1 MNKKT
6 LAFVLFCFVHFNIK
20 AQDVEDLFDAYIDGN
35 SAGYIQPLSDLFTSN
50 LNTGIR
56 EWSSIDTSLYF
67 RIGMVATVGFPSNA
81 QKTFNATTDPDF
93 DPMKSAVVPTIIGDI
108 QPVYVDG
115 VNGTVYVF
123 PGGYNLKRM
132 PMATPQVTVGGIY
145 NTEFTARYFAF
156 ELDDNFGKISMLGLG
171 IRHAINPYLKSVPV
185 DLSVGYFYHQF
196 KDDPYLV
203 HDAHLFT
210 VHVGKSGKIWSAQLI
225 GAIQSSNTD
234 VEYTYTRNGE
244 TKLNKIQLSNS
255 KTMAVELSAA
265 LRLAFINVHSSIQ
278 YSESL
283 TIAAGLSL
291 HF

>member
-1 MNKKT
+1 M
-6 LAFVLFCFVHFNIK
+6 LFCASGLNLA
-20 AQDVEDLFDAYIDGN
+20 AQEVEDLFDAYVDEN
-35 SAGYIQPLSDLFTSN
+35 SSGYIQPLSDLFTSA

-56 EWSSIDTSLYF
+56 EWSAIDTAIYF
-67 RIGMVATVGFPSNA
+67 RIGMVASVAFPSTA
-81 QKTFNATTDPDF
+81 QKTFTATTDPDF
-93 DPMKSAVVPTIIGDI
+93 DPKQSAEVPTIIGAI
-108 QPVYVDG
+108 QPVYIDG

-132 PMATPQVTVGGIY
+132 PMATPQVTVGGIF
-145 NTEFTARYFAF
+145 NSEFTGRYFTF
-156 ELDDNFGKISMLGLG
+156 ELDNNLGKVSMLGLG
-171 IRHAINPYLKSVPV
+171 FRHAINPYFKSIPI

-196 KDDPYLV
+196 KDKPYLV

-210 VHVGKSGKIWSAQLI
+210 LHLGKSGKIWSAQLI

-234 VEYTYTRNGE
+234 VEYQYTRNGE
-244 TKLNKIQLSNS
+244 TKVNKIQLSNS

-265 LRLAFINVHSSIQ
+265 IRLAIINIHSSIQ

-283 TIAAGLSL
+283 TVAGGISL

>member
-1 MNKKT
+1 MKRKII
-6 LAFVLFCFVHFNIK
+6 AFMLLCLSSLNLR
-20 AQDVEDLFDAYIDGN
+20 AQDVEDLFDAYVDAN
-35 SAGYIQPLSDLFTSN
+35 SSGYIQPLSDLFTSN

-56 EWSSIDTSLYF
+56 EWSAIDTALYF
-67 RIGMVATVGFPSNA
+67 RIGMVASIAFPSNG
-81 QKTFNATTDPDF
+81 QKTFTATTDPDF
-93 DPMKSAVVPTIIGDI
+93 DPQQSAVVPTIIGDI

-132 PMATPQVTVGGIY
+132 PMATPQVTVGGIFH
-145 NTEFTARYFAF
+145 TEFTARYFAF
-156 ELDDNFGKISMLGLG
+156 ELDDNFGKVSLLGLG
-171 IRHAINPYLKSVPV
+171 LRHAINPYIKSIPV

-203 HDAHLFT
+203 HDAHLFS

-234 VEYTYTRNGE
+234 VEYQYTRNGE

-265 LRLAFINVHSSIQ
+265 LRLAIINIHSSIQ

-283 TIAAGLSL
+283 TVAAGISL